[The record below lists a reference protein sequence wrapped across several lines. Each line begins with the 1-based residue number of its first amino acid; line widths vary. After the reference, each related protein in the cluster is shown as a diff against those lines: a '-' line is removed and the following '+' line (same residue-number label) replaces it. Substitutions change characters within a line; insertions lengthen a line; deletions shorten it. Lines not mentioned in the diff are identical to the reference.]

1 MSGAYGK
8 YLAIARAAFW
18 QRLSERAALIGR
30 IAFYC
35 LILLVFSCVW
45 RTIFSAPD
53 APGADGEQAAQR
65 AGDYVWYLA
74 LTEWIMLSQPTLYL
88 DIESDVRTGDIAY
101 QLARPLSYVGG
112 KLAEGI
118 GDLLLRMLTLAPFG
132 LLFARLFSGQW
143 ADGRGLALA
152 ALVGVAA
159 ALLLLLCYAAIGLC
173 AFWLHDCTPVY
184 LVWQK
189 LLFVL
194 GGLMVPLSIYPGW
207 LQTLARRLPFAS
219 MLYGP
224 GQLVSSPDAGR
235 ALELLL
241 ELGAWLVLAALL
253 VLGLERRGRRVL
265 ELAGG

>member
-1 MSGAYGK
+1 MSAYGK
-8 YLAIARAAFW
+8 YVAIARTAFW

-30 IAFYC
+30 VSFYC

-45 RTIFSAPD
+45 RSIFAAQQP
-53 APGADGEQAAQR
+53 PGAGAEQAAHA

-74 LTEWIMLSQPTLYL
+74 LTEWIMLSQPTIYL
-88 DIESDVRTGDIAY
+88 DIEADVRSGDIAY

-112 KLAEGI
+112 KLAEGM

-152 ALVGVAA
+152 ALVGLAA
-159 ALLLLLCYAAIGLC
+159 ASVLLLCYAAIGLC

-189 LLFVL
+189 LMFVL
-194 GGLMVPLSIYPGW
+194 GGLMLPLSIYPTW
-207 LQTLARRLPFAS
+207 LQALAQRLPFAS
-219 MLYGP
+219 VLNGP
-224 GQLVSSPDAGR
+224 GQLVLAPDPGR

-241 ELGAWLVLAALL
+241 KLGAWLALAALL
-253 VLGLERRGRRVL
+253 VFALERRGRHAI

>member
-1 MSGAYGK
+1 MSAYGK
-8 YLAIARAAFW
+8 YLAIARSAFW

-30 IAFYC
+30 VSFYC

-45 RTIFSAPD
+45 RSIFAAQSP
-53 APGADGEQAAQR
+53 PGADGKQAAQL

-88 DIESDVRTGDIAY
+88 DIEADVRSGDIAY

-112 KLAEGI
+112 KLAEGV

-143 ADGRGLALA
+143 VAGRGLALA

-194 GGLMVPLSIYPGW
+194 GGLMVPLSIYPAW
-207 LQTLARRLPFAS
+207 LQALAQHLPFAS

-224 GQLVSSPDAGR
+224 GELVSNPDPHR
-235 ALELLL
+235 ALGLLL
-241 ELGAWLVLAALL
+241 ELGVWSVLAAGLVLA
-253 VLGLERRGRRVL
+253 LERRGRRAI
-265 ELAGG
+265 ELTGG